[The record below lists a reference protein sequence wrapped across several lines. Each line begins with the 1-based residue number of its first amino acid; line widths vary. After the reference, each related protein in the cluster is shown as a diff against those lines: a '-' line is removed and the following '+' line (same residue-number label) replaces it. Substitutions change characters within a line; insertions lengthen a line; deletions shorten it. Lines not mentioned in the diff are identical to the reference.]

1 MMKYTAI
8 DGHVIESKPYPE
20 VVSYACDCEDMPEG
34 IFTSLETTSAAT
46 PIGIQQ
52 IQITRTVEGNIM
64 TIVIRESSEQE
75 LIDYINQVSNAS

>member
-8 DGHVIESKPYPE
+8 DGHVIES
-20 VVSYACDCEDMPEG
+20 
-34 IFTSLETTSAAT
+34 TSATT